1 VEPTLVFTSIIGNA
15 KGSTVY
21 NQNQTTATTVSTIT
35 AETMTGANGI
45 SYVRY
50 PIGDRSRTM
59 ERSTVVTIGAN
70 EHGFTPDPRIPAI
83 ICARLAKDLCECRNA
98 DNPFLNHL
106 KNEVMLIIVPVI
118 NPYGFNLGTAAG
130 YYNKNG
136 VNINRNYDCPGW
148 GNLDDT
154 GTGAQGAYGGSEIET
169 QYFMNTISE
178 PKSAVAVSV
187 HALGY
192 STNGGNTLTHYQ
204 GNNFNQRKIAEIAEV
219 MAANYNLQ
227 FTDYG
232 TTPPDTNQ
240 GGKSPAYITW
250 AGAVGGLIEMQAE
263 GADTERN
270 TAYVLEADYTLLLQC
285 VRMWLSDYEEI
296 A

>member
-1 VEPTLVFTSIIGNA
+1 
-15 KGSTVY
+15 
-21 NQNQTTATTVSTIT
+21 
-35 AETMTGANGI
+35 MTGANGV
-45 SYVRY
+45 SYTRY
-50 PIGDRSRTM
+50 PIGDRNRTM

-70 EHGFTPDPRIPAI
+70 EHGFTPDPREPAI
-83 ICARLAKDLCECRNA
+83 ICARLTKDLCECKNA

-106 KNEVMLIIVPVI
+106 KNEVMLVIVPVI

-148 GNLDDT
+148 GNLTDAGPQ
-154 GTGAQGAYGGSEIET
+154 GTYGGSEVET

-192 STNGGNTLTHYQ
+192 SAEGGNTLTHYQ
-204 GNNFNQRKIAEIAEV
+204 GNGFNAEKIGKIAEI

-240 GGKSPAYITW
+240 GGKSPAYITY

-263 GADTERN
+263 GASTQRN
-270 TAYVLEADYTLLLQC
+270 TAYILEADYTLLLQC
-285 VRMWLSDYEEI
+285 VNMWLSDFEETP
-296 A
+296 